1 MKKPLVALVGRPNVG
16 KSTLFN
22 RLIGERRAVISD
34 IAGTTRDRLQGDT
47 DWNGSLFTVVDTGG
61 IEIFNPKGTHPT
73 EPLSEDS
80 VQFIP
85 QIRAQAMLAIQDAD
99 VIIMVTDTQ
108 QGVTAADEQ
117 VAEILQRSSKP
128 IVIAANKADHHKAFD
143 NAMDFYT
150 LGLGEVIPISALHGD
165 GTGDL
170 LDRVVDLFPPAP
182 EYGSEEE
189 EDHLK
194 IAIVGRPNVG
204 KSSLLNKLL
213 GEERAIVSDI
223 AGTTRDALDSD
234 IQWHGQRITLI
245 DTAGIRRRGK
255 IVPGIEQYSVL
266 RALKAIHRADVA
278 LLLIDATE
286 GVTAQDTHVA
296 GTVLDELK
304 SLIIVVNK
312 WDLLEKDSY
321 TIYEHTEKLKE
332 AFSFMPYAP
341 ILFISALTGQRVHQI
356 LETAMSVYEERVRR
370 ISTSELNRIVREAVA
385 RHAPTSQDLR
395 KLKIYYATQVRVD
408 PPTFL
413 FHVNEAELVHFS
425 YERYLENSIREA
437 FPFPGTPIRLSFR
450 SRSGGLDESSKG

>member
-47 DWNGSLFTVVDTGG
+47 DWNGVIFTVVDTGG
-61 IEIFNPKGTHPT
+61 IEIHNPKAGQST
-73 EPLSEDS
+73 EPLAEDS

-85 QIRAQAMLAIQDAD
+85 QIRAQALVAIQDAD
-99 VIIMVTDTQ
+99 VIVLVTDTQ
-108 QGVTAADEQ
+108 QGVTAADEE
-117 VAEILQRSSKP
+117 VAEILQKSNKP

-143 NAMDFYT
+143 EAMDFYT
-150 LGLGEVIPISALHGD
+150 LGLGEVIPLSALHGD

-170 LDRVVDLFPPAP
+170 LDRIVELFPPAP

-194 IAIVGRPNVG
+194 IAIIGRPNVG

-255 IVPGIEQYSVL
+255 IEPGIEQYSVL
-266 RALKAIHRADVA
+266 RTLKAIQRADVA
-278 LLLIDATE
+278 LLLIDASE
-286 GVTAQDTHVA
+286 GITAQDTHIA
-296 GTVLDELK
+296 GMVLDELK

-312 WDLLEKDSY
+312 WDMVEKDSY
-321 TIYEHTEKLKE
+321 TIYEFTDKIKE
-332 AFSFMPYAP
+332 DFSFMAYAP

-370 ISTSELNRIVREAVA
+370 IPTSELNRIVREAVA

-437 FPFPGTPIRLSFR
+437 FPFAGTPIRLSFR
-450 SRSGGLDESSKG
+450 SRSGGLEES

>member
-47 DWNGSLFTVVDTGG
+47 DWNGVIFTVVDTGG
-61 IEIFNPKGTHPT
+61 IEIHNPKAGQST
-73 EPLSEDS
+73 EPLAEDS

-85 QIRAQAMLAIQDAD
+85 QIRAQALVAIQDAD
-99 VIIMVTDTQ
+99 VIVLVTDTQ
-108 QGVTAADEQ
+108 QGVTAADEE
-117 VAEILQRSSKP
+117 VAEILQKSNKP

-143 NAMDFYT
+143 EAMDFYT
-150 LGLGEVIPISALHGD
+150 LGLGEVIPLSALHGD

-170 LDRVVDLFPPAP
+170 LDRIVELFPPAP

-194 IAIVGRPNVG
+194 IAIIGRPNVG

-255 IVPGIEQYSVL
+255 IEPGIEQYSVL
-266 RALKAIHRADVA
+266 RTLKAIQRADVA
-278 LLLIDATE
+278 LLLIDASE
-286 GVTAQDTHVA
+286 GITAQDTHIA
-296 GTVLDELK
+296 GMVLDELK

-312 WDLLEKDSY
+312 WDIVEKDSY
-321 TIYEHTEKLKE
+321 TIYEFTDKIKE
-332 AFSFMPYAP
+332 DFSFMAYAP

-370 ISTSELNRIVREAVA
+370 IPTSELNRIVREAVA

-437 FPFPGTPIRLSFR
+437 FPFAGTPIRLSFR
-450 SRSGGLDESSKG
+450 SRSGGLEE

>member
-47 DWNGSLFTVVDTGG
+47 DWNGVIFTVVDTGG
-61 IEIFNPKGTHPT
+61 IEIYNPKAGQSI
-73 EPLSEDS
+73 EPLAEDS

-85 QIRAQAMLAIQDAD
+85 QIRAQALVAIQDAD
-99 VIIMVTDTQ
+99 VIVLVTDTQ
-108 QGVTAADEQ
+108 QGVTAADEE
-117 VAEILQRSSKP
+117 VAEILQKSNKP

-143 NAMDFYT
+143 EAMDFYT
-150 LGLGEVIPISALHGD
+150 LGLGEVIPLSALHGD

-170 LDRVVDLFPPAP
+170 LDRIVELFPPAP

-194 IAIVGRPNVG
+194 IAIIGRPNVG

-255 IVPGIEQYSVL
+255 IEPGIEQYSVL
-266 RALKAIHRADVA
+266 RTLKAIQRADVA
-278 LLLIDATE
+278 LLLVDASE
-286 GVTAQDTHVA
+286 GITAQDTHIA
-296 GTVLDELK
+296 GMVLDELK

-312 WDLLEKDSY
+312 WDIVEKDSY
-321 TIYEHTEKLKE
+321 TIYEFTDKIKE
-332 AFSFMPYAP
+332 DFSFMAYAP

-370 ISTSELNRIVREAVA
+370 IPTSELNRIVREAVA

-437 FPFPGTPIRLSFR
+437 FPFAGTPIRLSFR
-450 SRSGGLDESSKG
+450 SRSGGLEE

>member
-22 RLIGERRAVISD
+22 RLIGERRAVISE

-47 DWNGSLFTVVDTGG
+47 DWNGVIFTVVDTGG
-61 IEIFNPKGTHPT
+61 IELYNPNASHAH
-73 EPLSEDS
+73 EPLAEDS

-85 QIRAQAMLAIQDAD
+85 QIRAQALVAIQDAD
-99 VIIMVTDTQ
+99 VIVLVTDTQ
-108 QGVTAADEQ
+108 QGVTAADEE
-117 VAEILQRSSKP
+117 VAEILQKSNKP
-128 IVIAANKADHHKAFD
+128 IVVAANKADHHKAFGE
-143 NAMDFYT
+143 AMDFYT
-150 LGLGEVIPISALHGD
+150 LGLGEVIPLSALHGD

-170 LDRVVDLFPPAP
+170 LDHIVELFPPAP

-189 EDHLK
+189 EDHLR
-194 IAIVGRPNVG
+194 IAIIGRPNVG

-234 IQWHGQRITLI
+234 IQWHGQKITLI

-255 IVPGIEQYSVL
+255 IEPGIEQYSVL
-266 RALKAIHRADVA
+266 RTLKAIQRADVA
-278 LLLIDATE
+278 LLLIDASE
-286 GVTAQDTHVA
+286 GITAQDTHIA
-296 GTVLDELK
+296 GMVLDELK

-312 WDLLEKDSY
+312 WDIVEKDSY
-321 TIYEHTEKLKE
+321 TIYEFTDKIKE
-332 AFSFMPYAP
+332 DFSFMSYAP

-370 ISTSELNRIVREAVA
+370 IPTSELNRIVREAVA

-437 FPFPGTPIRLSFR
+437 FPFAGTPIRLSFR
-450 SRSGGLDESSKG
+450 SRSGGLEES

>member
-47 DWNGSLFTVVDTGG
+47 DWNGVIFTVVDTGG
-61 IEIFNPKGTHPT
+61 IEIYNPKAGQSF
-73 EPLSEDS
+73 EPLAEDS

-85 QIRAQAMLAIQDAD
+85 QIRAQALVAIQDAD
-99 VIIMVTDTQ
+99 VIVLVTDTQ
-108 QGVTAADEQ
+108 QGVTAADEE
-117 VAEILQRSSKP
+117 VAEILQKSNKP
-128 IVIAANKADHHKAFD
+128 IVVAANKADHHKAFD
-143 NAMDFYT
+143 EAMDFYT
-150 LGLGEVIPISALHGD
+150 LGLGEVIPLSALHGD

-170 LDRVVDLFPPAP
+170 LDHIVELFPPAP

-194 IAIVGRPNVG
+194 IAIIGRPNVG

-255 IVPGIEQYSVL
+255 IEPGIEQYSVL
-266 RALKAIHRADVA
+266 RTLKAIQRADVA
-278 LLLIDATE
+278 LLLIDASE
-286 GVTAQDTHVA
+286 GITAQDTHIA
-296 GTVLDELK
+296 GMVLDELK

-312 WDLLEKDSY
+312 WDIVEKDSY
-321 TIYEHTEKLKE
+321 TIYEFTDKIKE
-332 AFSFMPYAP
+332 DFSFMAYAP

-370 ISTSELNRIVREAVA
+370 IPTSELNRIVREAVA

-437 FPFPGTPIRLSFR
+437 FPFAGTPIRLSFR
-450 SRSGGLDESSKG
+450 SRSGGLEE